1 MHSWIKNFNNKR
13 HLCKTIS
20 LIKIS
25 SKAYTCFMIYC
36 IPHSENTEETLIYL
50 YEILLRLIY

>member
-1 MHSWIKNFNNKR
+1 MYYPENVLDFIIMHSWIKNFNNKR

-25 SKAYTCFMIYC
+25 AKAYTCFIIYC
-36 IPHSENTEETLIYL
+36 IPHSENT
-50 YEILLRLIY
+50 